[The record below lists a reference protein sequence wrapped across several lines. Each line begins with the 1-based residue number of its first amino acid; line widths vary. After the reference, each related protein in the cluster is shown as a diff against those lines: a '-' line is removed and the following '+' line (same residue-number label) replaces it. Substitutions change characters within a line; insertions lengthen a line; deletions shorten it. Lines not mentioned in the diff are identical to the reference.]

1 MWQEY
6 KEIVKSNTA
15 ILRESKWW
23 KPAIY
28 TAIIAIMLNIVSLI
42 WIGIKQS
49 QLNKYEAEL
58 DEMEEELR

>member
-6 KEIVKSNTA
+6 KEIVKGNVA
-15 ILRESKWW
+15 ILKESKWW

-42 WIGIKQS
+42 WMAIKQS

-58 DEMEEELR
+58 DEMEEEL